1 VWRANSSGLRGQA
14 RSLPKVYL
22 GIVLTRKGSTQLTAQ
37 RCTVNRLLS
46 VREAHGLVNSGYQ
59 SVTITEIRALRKVF
73 EEI

>member
-1 VWRANSSGLRGQA
+1 MAGFEVITEA
-14 RSLPKVYL
+14 
-22 GIVLTRKGSTQLTAQ
+22 RKGSTQLTAQ